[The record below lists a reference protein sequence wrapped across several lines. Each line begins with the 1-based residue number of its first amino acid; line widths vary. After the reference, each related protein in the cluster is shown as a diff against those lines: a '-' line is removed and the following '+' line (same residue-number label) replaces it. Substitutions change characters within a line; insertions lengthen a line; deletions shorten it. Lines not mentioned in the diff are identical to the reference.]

1 MSRDGEWR
9 RVHHRTMAP
18 EPKKKP
24 RRVKESQ
31 PAKHPVQDGGGGNEI
46 IRDGVRAVIKS

>member
-1 MSRDGEWR
+1 MNGDGFITEQW
-9 RVHHRTMAP
+9 P
-18 EPKKKP
+18 QNPKKKP